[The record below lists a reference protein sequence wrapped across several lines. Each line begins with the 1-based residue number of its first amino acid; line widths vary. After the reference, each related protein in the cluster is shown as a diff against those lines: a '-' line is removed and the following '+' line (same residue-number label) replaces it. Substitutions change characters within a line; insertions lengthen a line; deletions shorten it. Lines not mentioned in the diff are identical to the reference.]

1 MWGISGVAC
10 EGMSRGSRGGGQD
23 SILTN
28 SCIELVL
35 NFSFVGIV
43 GAGRGA
49 ARIVLWDLLTG
60 GGGGGSFSVYIVNR
74 FVWPFPDGPSGCG
87 GGPVRCPKLRAGRGV
102 RASLTEVDP
111 AGKLQWHFTCGFDF
125 RHSLWLPFEAAFA
138 IPKGLNI
145 CILNLRQWIDL
156 FLNCDHFIIAYHIA

>member
-49 ARIVLWDLLTG
+49 ARIVLWDLLRG
-60 GGGGGSFSVYIVNR
+60 GGGADHFLFILWIALFGPFRMALRGVGVGLCGVQSWELGAGCEPHLPRLILLVSFSDTLLAVSILDIVYDCR
-74 FVWPFPDGPSGCG
+74 
-87 GGPVRCPKLRAGRGV
+87 LRP
-102 RASLTEVDP
+102 L
-111 AGKLQWHFTCGFDF
+111 LQF
-125 RHSLWLPFEAAFA
+125 R
-138 IPKGLNI
+138 
-145 CILNLRQWIDL
+145 RD
-156 FLNCDHFIIAYHIA
+156 

>member
-10 EGMSRGSRGGGQD
+10 EGMSRGSRWGGQD

-49 ARIVLWDLLTG
+49 ARIVLWDLLG
-60 GGGGGSFSVYIVNR
+60 GGGGWADHFLFNLWIALFGPFRMALRGVGVGLCGVQSWELGAGCEPHLPRLILLVSFSDTLLAVSILDIVYDCR
-74 FVWPFPDGPSGCG
+74 
-87 GGPVRCPKLRAGRGV
+87 LRP
-102 RASLTEVDP
+102 L
-111 AGKLQWHFTCGFDF
+111 LQF
-125 RHSLWLPFEAAFA
+125 R
-138 IPKGLNI
+138 
-145 CILNLRQWIDL
+145 RD
-156 FLNCDHFIIAYHIA
+156 

>member
-43 GAGRGA
+43 GAGRDA
-49 ARIVLWDLLTG
+49 ARIVLWDLLG
-60 GGGGGSFSVYIVNR
+60 GEGGGSFSVYLMNR
-74 FVWPFPDGPSGCG
+74 FVWPFPDGPSVCG

-111 AGKLQWHFTCGFDF
+111 AGKLQ
-125 RHSLWLPFEAAFA
+125 
-138 IPKGLNI
+138 
-145 CILNLRQWIDL
+145 
-156 FLNCDHFIIAYHIA
+156 

>member
-1 MWGISGVAC
+1 MGHIRSCVWGHVA
-10 EGMSRGSRGGGQD
+10 GIKGRWPRFYSYKFLHWIGP
-23 SILTN
+23 
-28 SCIELVL
+28 ELFL
-35 NFSFVGIV
+35 CGYSWG
-43 GAGRGA
+43 GRGA
-49 ARIVLWDLLTG
+49 ARIVLWDLLR
-60 GGGGGSFSVYIVNR
+60 GGGGGSFSVYLMNR

>member
-28 SCIELVL
+28 SELFL
-35 NFSFVGIV
+35 CGYSWG
-43 GAGRGA
+43 GAGCSSYCAVGF
-49 ARIVLWDLLTG
+49 VE
-60 GGGGGSFSVYIVNR
+60 GGGGGSFSVYLMNR

>member
-49 ARIVLWDLLTG
+49 ARIVLWDLLRG
-60 GGGGGSFSVYIVNR
+60 GG
-74 FVWPFPDGPSGCG
+74 
-87 GGPVRCPKLRAGRGV
+87 A
-102 RASLTEVDP
+102 
-111 AGKLQWHFTCGFDF
+111 
-125 RHSLWLPFEAAFA
+125 
-138 IPKGLNI
+138 
-145 CILNLRQWIDL
+145 
-156 FLNCDHFIIAYHIA
+156 DHFLFIL

>member
-49 ARIVLWDLLTG
+49 ARIVLWDLLRG
-60 GGGGGSFSVYIVNR
+60 GGVADHFLFILWIALFGPFRMAIRGVGVGLCGVQSWELGAGCEPHLPRLILLVSFSDTLLAVSILDIVYDCR
-74 FVWPFPDGPSGCG
+74 
-87 GGPVRCPKLRAGRGV
+87 LRP
-102 RASLTEVDP
+102 L
-111 AGKLQWHFTCGFDF
+111 LQF
-125 RHSLWLPFEAAFA
+125 R
-138 IPKGLNI
+138 
-145 CILNLRQWIDL
+145 RD
-156 FLNCDHFIIAYHIA
+156 